1 MLVGGL
7 LGAFV
12 MVNLWDKG
20 LIGLGTAVQLAPLLS
35 SLMALA
41 FMKLRRMA
49 P

>member
-1 MLVGGL
+1 MIVGGL

-12 MVNLWDKG
+12 MVTLWDKG
-20 LIGLGTAVQLAPLLS
+20 LIGLNAAVELAPLLS
-35 SLMALA
+35 ALLALM